1 MITFGNSLEN
11 KILFKVNNEIIT
23 SLDIFNEIKY
33 LEIINEELK
42 NVEKKQ
48 AFEIAKKSLIREKIK
63 ELELKKLINEIKLED
78 QFLDKFLIDYFKKFK
93 INSISDFENYFNLIG
108 INPNLIRKKISIEIL
123 WNQLIFRK
131 YNQNVK
137 IDKQKIID
145 DLKKKEKQKQLLLSE
160 ILFNVGENEELNN
173 KFDQI
178 KNKINN
184 SNFAEAALIYSVSD
198 TAKKGGELG
207 WINKSSLSNKIKD
220 KLQDINI
227 GNYSNPILIPGG
239 FIILKIENI
248 KEVEINID
256 QDKEIDKII
265 KDKTNEQLNQFSN
278 IFFNKIQKNIKIN
291 EF

>member
-227 GNYSNPILIPGG
+227 GNYSNPIIIPGG